1 MDIDFILCNNPLL
14 HYFIAQIVS
23 ALDKESTDLL
33 SGSLKMFQIHLVHFL
48 TWS

>member
-1 MDIDFILCNNPLL
+1 MNIDFILCNNPLL

-23 ALDKESTDLL
+23 ALASKSTALP
-33 SGSLKMFQIHLVHFL
+33 SGSLKMFQPHLVHFL